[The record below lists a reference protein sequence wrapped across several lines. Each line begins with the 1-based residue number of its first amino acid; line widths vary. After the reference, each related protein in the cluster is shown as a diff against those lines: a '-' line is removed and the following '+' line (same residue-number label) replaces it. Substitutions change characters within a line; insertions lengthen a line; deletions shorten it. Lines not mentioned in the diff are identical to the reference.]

1 MTGIYLAIKNAM
13 AGIRTMGINEGLV
26 LSIQWLAHI
35 HISLIFKNWIIKLI
49 QEFSLPLPI
58 WVMSHYTML

>member
-13 AGIRTMGINEGLV
+13 AGIRTMGVNEGLV

-35 HISLIFKNWIIKLI
+35 HISLF
-49 QEFSLPLPI
+49 
-58 WVMSHYTML
+58 